1 MTDTIKSMS
10 AQILITDSIKITY
23 NYLFAELHNRLAY
36 IRKKNYLCSR
46 QNHRRHPLAQ
56 SG

>member
-10 AQILITDSIKITY
+10 AQILITDSLKITY
-23 NYLFAELHNRLAY
+23 IFAELHNWLAY